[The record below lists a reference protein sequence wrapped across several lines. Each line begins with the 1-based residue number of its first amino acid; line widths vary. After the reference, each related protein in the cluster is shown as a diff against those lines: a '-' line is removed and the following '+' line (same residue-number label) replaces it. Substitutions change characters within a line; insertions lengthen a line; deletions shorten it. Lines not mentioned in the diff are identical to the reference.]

1 MPRHVDHDNRRREIA
16 RAAIKLL
23 ADKGPSGLSL
33 RALADELGGSIT
45 IVTHFFPNRRAI
57 LEAVTSQLI
66 EDGITDLAAAELP
79 DLSPAEKLRAFLM
92 WLLPTDTEAMQ
103 LERGRVLLLAEPEAH
118 FNVQEAADTW
128 EATIRPLIERY
139 VAPLVP
145 EADLRFY
152 VDLLRVVQNGV
163 VLSSVEH
170 PKYWSPE
177 KQIEFI
183 DTLVPLMQRLS
194 PAQ

>member
-1 MPRHVDHDNRRREIA
+1 MPRHVDHDLRRREIA

-23 ADKGPSGLSL
+23 ADKGPSGLTLRSL
-33 RALADELGGSIT
+33 AEEMGGSIT
-45 IVTHFFPNRRAI
+45 VVTHFFPNRRAI

-66 EDGITDLAAAELP
+66 EDGITELAATELP
-79 DLSPAEKLRAFLM
+79 DLTPAEKLRAFLI
-92 WLLPTDTEAMQ
+92 WLLPTDTESLQ
-103 LERGRVLLLAEPEAH
+103 LERGRVLLSAESEAH
-118 FNVQEAADTW
+118 FNVQEAADIW
-128 EATIRPLIERY
+128 ESTIRPLIEQY

-145 EADLRFY
+145 ESELQFY

-170 PKYWSPE
+170 PKYWTPE

-183 DTLVPLMQRLS
+183 DALVPLLERLS
-194 PAQ
+194 PEQ